1 MFEVSFPTRIIYN
14 GTVYTL
20 WSRIRDQEQ
29 GKQTR
34 SIITSGQA
42 HAPSIRTRN
51 YLSTDLHFLFP
62 ECLHTARCSL
72 LLPELGSYNKANVS
86 IIYDTFY
93 PDYLPRLEPPSK
105 MLRNAESVSFPLNFL
120 KIFAWKRKGIGRK
133 LKCGNLSFVEISLFV

>member
-1 MFEVSFPTRIIYN
+1 MSVDWWIFYFCDNFKNVRILHSWYPYPFCFLSTTWLGVFEVSFPTWIIYN

-72 LLPELGSYNKANVS
+72 LLPELSYNKANVS

-93 PDYLPRLEPPSK
+93 PDYLPRLD
-105 MLRNAESVSFPLNFL
+105 
-120 KIFAWKRKGIGRK
+120 
-133 LKCGNLSFVEISLFV
+133 